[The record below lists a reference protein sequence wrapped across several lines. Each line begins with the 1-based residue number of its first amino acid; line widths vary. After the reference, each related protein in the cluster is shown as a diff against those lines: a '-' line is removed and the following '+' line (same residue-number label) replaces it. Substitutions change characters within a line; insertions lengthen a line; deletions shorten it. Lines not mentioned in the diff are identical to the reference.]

1 MTTLDQFID
10 RFNKVVT
17 ELEVTLPDQVL
28 ISANNGI
35 AVIEQ
40 RLLEKGKDAQGQ
52 SWRDYK
58 DSYKEYK
65 KSQRKYV
72 GYVNF
77 KLTGRMLA
85 NIGIIDRRINGSKV
99 EIFVSARNAEERR
112 KLEAN
117 SASRGNL
124 LSMSKQEQ
132 RILRNEFK
140 KRILTRVK
148 KTLGT

>member
-1 MTTLDQFID
+1 MVTLDQFID

-40 RLLEKGKDAQGQ
+40 RILEKGKDAEGQ
-52 SWRDYK
+52 AWRDYK
-58 DSYKEYK
+58 ESYKEYK
-65 KSQRKYV
+65 KSKRKYV

-85 NIGIIDRRINGSKV
+85 NIGIIDRKVNGSKV

-132 RILRNEFK
+132 RVLRNEFK